1 MYAARAIIRLS
12 RKDGK
17 KQDLRCCMHL
27 GMRKS
32 LVAHAHSIVDVRFY
46 LLAGSPVPKHVEPIV
61 QDYKMHRNLPLR
73 FQI

>member
-32 LVAHAHSIVDVRFY
+32 LVAHAHSVINVRFV
-46 LLAGSPVPKHVEPIV
+46 LFADSSMAKHAGCIKCV
-61 QDYKMHRNLPLR
+61 Q
-73 FQI
+73 